1 MYNAMD
7 TFSLKSLNLEEL
19 YFAIRTGIGQLT
31 SGVWNTSE
39 VDRDDMKAFI
49 LTSSRGLV
57 EIEPWHGS
65 SLISEAQLVHES
77 VREYLITGG
86 LKDLGP
92 SSNKMVEANDH
103 ARLFK
108 WCSTYIRLNTRFI
121 ATDGI
126 DIRASEDTRTTYPL
140 LGYAVDAVL
149 FHFEIAG
156 IAGALPLGHLLELLL
171 QQYIHTCSIY
181 SQELRQQLLGP
192 DHLFISLLYL
202 SMYEGRAQLAG
213 ILLAESALHSSRFDR
228 RECTSGASAAG
239 TCGLLTA
246 KVDLNFHFHGPWS
259 SLLELAARRCPS
271 LLQSILDQGA
281 VVNFDGEAPL
291 CTAVELCGGCA
302 FASELWGTC
311 TSVDVP
317 QNCLGPCYQKRYSS
331 LRHITPRARRRC

>member
-1 MYNAMD
+1 VFFWVVLVVRLIKKRCDGGASHSEISKSLQEVPEKLQELIGAILHSPDNALLRTMRWIL
-7 TFSLKSLNLEEL
+7 FSLKSLSLEEL

-149 FHFEIAG
+149 SHFEIAG
-156 IAGALPLGHLLELLL
+156 IAGALPLGHLPELPL

-181 SQELRQQLLGP
+181 SNSYSALITCSYRYYIFPCTKSVHSLLGSC
-192 DHLFISLLYL
+192 LR
-202 SMYEGRAQLAG
+202 RAHCIRLASTG
-213 ILLAESALHSSRFDR
+213 ESVRAVLVQPAPVDCSR
-228 RECTSGASAAG
+228 
-239 TCGLLTA
+239 
-246 KVDLNFHFHGPWS
+246 
-259 SLLELAARRCPS
+259 
-271 LLQSILDQGA
+271 
-281 VVNFDGEAPL
+281 
-291 CTAVELCGGCA
+291 
-302 FASELWGTC
+302 
-311 TSVDVP
+311 
-317 QNCLGPCYQKRYSS
+317 
-331 LRHITPRARRRC
+331 LRST